1 MVRPEAKRDG
11 RVTVCGS
18 PEMNASTQTIC
29 STSMNDVVRSFIGP
43 SLCVKSVP
51 AVDAVCVFCQPN
63 RSFII
68 AFSSLFC
75 RECQTPSVIYF
86 PDTVVCQIHAHGA
99 WSKFLELQLNESSVT
114 SIFSIFYFIRSLYGD
129 VAKPC

>member
-11 RVTVCGS
+11 RVIVCGS

-29 STSMNDVVRSFIGP
+29 STSMNDVVVRSFIGP
-43 SLCVKSVP
+43 SLCV
-51 AVDAVCVFCQPN
+51 AVCECSCAICCVFCQPN

-75 RECQTPSVIYF
+75 RVPNSKCDLF
-86 PDTVVCQIHAHGA
+86 PRYTVVCQIHARG
-99 WSKFLELQLNESSVT
+99 
-114 SIFSIFYFIRSLYGD
+114 
-129 VAKPC
+129 